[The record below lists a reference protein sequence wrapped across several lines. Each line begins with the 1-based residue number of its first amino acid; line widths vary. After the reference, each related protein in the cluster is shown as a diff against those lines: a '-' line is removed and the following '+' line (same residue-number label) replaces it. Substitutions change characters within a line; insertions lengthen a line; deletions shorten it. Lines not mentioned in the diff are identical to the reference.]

1 MTQQRPWSTFAY
13 AGGMAILTM
22 LMVGCGGNAETEPA
36 VGAATEKPPNTTG
49 PPTHDNTGDTMQ
61 TDFTLPPRKGE
72 SPRVTNGIPHIQ
84 LDQTASDDM
93 LAKLSA
99 WAFSLDGVVEQPSR
113 ASLPGTKALTV
124 APDLP
129 VRAEA
134 MIVGREFA
142 HIHPQANGS
151 GSLHLRLPADQAKE
165 VVDRGWGEWHPFA
178 VDGAMP
184 GMVMVYAP
192 RSDEDLE
199 VVQTI
204 IEAAVAHAIS
214 AVDGR

>member
-1 MTQQRPWSTFAY
+1 MILQRPWSTLAY
-13 AGGMAILTM
+13 AGGMVILIV
-22 LMVGCGGNAETEPA
+22 LMAGCLGNTETEPS
-36 VGAATEKPPNTTG
+36 VGITTEQPPNTNS
-49 PPTHDNTGDTMQ
+49 PPTLDNTGDTMES
-61 TDFTLPPRKGE
+61 DFTLPPREGE
-72 SPRVTNGIPHIQ
+72 SPRVTAGIPHIQ
-84 LDQTASDDM
+84 LDQTSGPDM

-124 APDLP
+124 APELP

-142 HIHPQANGS
+142 HIHPKANGS

-165 VVDRGWGEWHPFA
+165 VVDKGWGEWHPFA
-178 VDGAMP
+178 LDGTMV

-192 RSDEDLE
+192 RSDEDLR

-204 IEAAVAHAIS
+204 IEAAATHAIS
-214 AVDGR
+214 TVDRD

>member
-1 MTQQRPWSTFAY
+1 MRWVIPLLLVVVASACSSPDMD
-13 AGGMAILTM
+13 AAAEGALTDQ
-22 LMVGCGGNAETEPA
+22 
-36 VGAATEKPPNTTG
+36 PPNTNS
-49 PPTHDNTGDTMQ
+49 PPTLDNTGDTMEA
-61 TDFTLPPRKGE
+61 DFTLPPREGE
-72 SPRVTNGIPHIQ
+72 SPRVTAGIPHIQ
-84 LDQTASDDM
+84 LDQTSGPDM

-124 APDLP
+124 APELP

-142 HIHPQANGS
+142 HIHPKANGS

-165 VVDRGWGEWHPFA
+165 VVDKGWGEWHPFA
-178 VDGAMP
+178 LDGTMV

-192 RSDEDLE
+192 RSDEDLR

-204 IEAAVAHAIS
+204 IEAAATHAIS
-214 AVDGR
+214 TVDGP